1 MPESLRRVLAD
12 PFSLG
17 ADLVPWEAPAVPP
30 DSAKLRAA
38 KAELERA
45 LADAPDGH
53 VDWCLGKLF
62 ALPSRASDAEASAY
76 LAESFLDACGS
87 YPADLWTSTTTE
99 LLRTKKFRPSPAEFV
114 ELAEPKL
121 AERRRMLER
130 VRQMLDGT
138 KPALPRKPAEQPIPT
153 RIGRLEHLRS
163 TYARLGRTADV
174 ERLERDIA
182 IERGEVPAPAGGQA
196 EAIQRPNERPPFVP
210 ADTPSNRRMRELA
223 EAHRGGRPAPRPDPD
238 AIPEAAA

>member
-1 MPESLRRVLAD
+1 MTESVRRVLAD

-17 ADLVPWEAPAVPP
+17 TDLVPWEPPAVPP

-45 LADAPDGH
+45 LTDAPAAH

-62 ALPSRASDAEASAY
+62 ALPTRAQTPESAAY
-76 LAESFLDACGS
+76 LAESFLDACGC
-87 YPADLWTSTTTE
+87 YPADLWTSITTE

-130 VRQMLDGT
+130 VRQMLDGV
-138 KPALPRKPAEQPIPT
+138 KPALPPKPEERPIPT
-153 RIGRLEHLRS
+153 RLGRLEHLRS
-163 TYARLGRTADV
+163 TYERLGRTLDV
-174 ERLERDIA
+174 ERLDREIAAEKGDLGRQERMLTD
-182 IERGEVPAPAGGQA
+182 APDRRTENA
-196 EAIQRPNERPPFVP
+196 PFAP
-210 ADTPSNRRMRELA
+210 ADTAQNRRLAELA
-223 EAHRGGRPAPRPDPD
+223 AAKR
-238 AIPEAAA
+238 AAA